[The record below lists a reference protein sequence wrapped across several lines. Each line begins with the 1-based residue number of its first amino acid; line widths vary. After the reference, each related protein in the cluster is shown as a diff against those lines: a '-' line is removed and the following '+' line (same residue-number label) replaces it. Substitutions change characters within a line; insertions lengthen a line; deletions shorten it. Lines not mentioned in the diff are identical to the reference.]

1 MTKKKYKINFRR
13 FIPFIIFV
21 ILVIFIFFKICTSV
35 IFKHSDNNTT
45 NAIIENKLI
54 LEQTDDSSTNN
65 NIVPD
70 NDNKTKDTH
79 VSKAIKL
86 SEGEKSKNSLA
97 VLMYHYFYDKSK
109 GEKAKNGNWI
119 EILKFEEQLK
129 YLKNNDYYF
138 PTWNEVEDFVDGKVD
153 LPKKSVVI
161 TMDDGHKSLYKL
173 AIPLLDK
180 YNIPATAF
188 IITKNFN
195 TSYLEKYKDST
206 IIFESHT
213 NDMHH
218 GGGTYGHG
226 GIFPALPLKKSVA
239 DLKTSIEKLGGSAN
253 VLAYPYGDCTER
265 TKEAA
270 KQAGM
275 ILAFTTVNKKI
286 KPEMN
291 KYELPRVRI
300 DGKITLKGFKNSI

>member
-1 MTKKKYKINFRR
+1 MKKYRVNFSR
-13 FIPFIIFV
+13 FIPFVVCFL
-21 ILVIFIFFKICTSV
+21 LVAFMFFKLCSTLIIKV
-35 IFKHSDNNTT
+35 NNKNKNTASK
-45 NAIIENKLI
+45 NDIEENSIIEQLDNTFSNVTT
-54 LEQTDDSSTNN
+54 ENQSNN
-65 NIVPD
+65 
-70 NDNKTKDTH
+70 TH
-79 VSKAIKL
+79 VSRTVKL
-86 SEGEKSKNSLA
+86 SNGEKSKNSLP

-119 EILKFEEQLK
+119 EISKFEEQLK
-129 YLKNNDYYF
+129 YLKDNDYYF
-138 PTWNEVEDFVDGKVD
+138 PTWDEVSDFVEGKVD

-173 AIPLLDK
+173 AIPMLDK
-180 YNIPATAF
+180 YKIPATAF
-188 IITKNFN
+188 IITKKFD
-195 TSYLEKYKDST
+195 TSNLEKYKNST

-226 GIFPALPLKKSVA
+226 GIFPALPLKESVT

-270 KQAGM
+270 EQSGM
-275 ILAFTTVNKKI
+275 ILAFTTVNKKL
-286 KPEMN
+286 KPGMN

-300 DGKITLKGFKNSI
+300 DGKISLNGFKNSI